1 MKRID
6 SILRKR
12 VNQNDM
18 YIDDEMTHYIKIKEI
33 LDHSIEI
40 CKVTKAE

>member
-6 SILRKR
+6 SILRR
-12 VNQNDM
+12 RLNQNEI
-18 YIDDEMTHYIKIKEI
+18 YLDDEMTHYIKVKEI

-40 CKVTKAE
+40 CKMTKS